1 MIRRPPRSTLF
12 PYTTLFRSVNL
23 LVSFRGRRKGSDLLS
38 FPDRTCPAWATFR
51 DEGFPGVAGIN
62 TWHDFIAC
70 ARWRSKEAKTHRDL
84 RGYPN
89 WLSVL
94 RTGLEAP
101 LNDSANRL
109 LVESHSEGPQD
120 SHAGHFTIGLDDKT
134 EGNLALQFCFASLL
148 TILGLQPE

>member
-1 MIRRPPRSTLF
+1 IFVSFVLDSPLIFARTRGPLSSSRAQQSAPGTGQGKTSARQPPRSPPLASAR
-12 PYTTLFRSVNL
+12 RS
-23 LVSFRGRRKGSDLLS
+23 
-38 FPDRTCPAWATFR
+38 THAWATFR

-89 WLSVL
+89 WLTVL

-101 LNDSANRL
+101 LHDSANRL
-109 LVESHSEGPQD
+109 LVESHSEGP
-120 SHAGHFTIGLDDKT
+120 
-134 EGNLALQFCFASLL
+134 
-148 TILGLQPE
+148 